1 MEEFEIKFLEVDV
14 PELKKKLLEIGAKK
28 VGEYDYRR
36 MLLDYP
42 DNKMGD
48 MHAWIRLRTDGKE
61 STLTYKQRLGV
72 KSNDGSIQ
80 DEGMK
85 EIEVVIDSY
94 EKTFEL
100 LKAIG
105 LVVKRK
111 EGNRRIR
118 YKKDDTVFD
127 IDFWPFIPPY
137 IEVESSSLKK
147 VKDAA
152 IELGF
157 DPKVG
162 IIGTA
167 GAVYKKYGY
176 DKDNHSSITFEGMI
190 KK

>member
-167 GAVYKKYGY
+167 GAVYKKYCY
-176 DKDNHSSITFEGMI
+176 YKDNHSSITFEGMI